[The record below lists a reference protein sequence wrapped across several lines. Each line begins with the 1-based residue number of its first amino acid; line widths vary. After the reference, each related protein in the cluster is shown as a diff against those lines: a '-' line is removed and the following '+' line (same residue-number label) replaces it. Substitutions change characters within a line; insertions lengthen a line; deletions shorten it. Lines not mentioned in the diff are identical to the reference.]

1 MEANKFKMIP
11 VELGVSNNGYVEIK
25 TNLDNQEI
33 VTKNA
38 YTLLMQL
45 KNNPS

>member
-1 MEANKFKMIP
+1 MEENNFKMVP
-11 VELGVSNNGYVEIK
+11 VEMGVSTNGYVEIK
-25 TNLDNQEI
+25 NDLGKQSI

-45 KNNPS
+45 KNSAD

>member
-1 MEANKFKMIP
+1 MIP
-11 VELGVSNNGYVEIK
+11 VELGVITNGFVEVK
-25 TNLDNQEI
+25 TNLEKQAV

-45 KNNPS
+45 KNSAD